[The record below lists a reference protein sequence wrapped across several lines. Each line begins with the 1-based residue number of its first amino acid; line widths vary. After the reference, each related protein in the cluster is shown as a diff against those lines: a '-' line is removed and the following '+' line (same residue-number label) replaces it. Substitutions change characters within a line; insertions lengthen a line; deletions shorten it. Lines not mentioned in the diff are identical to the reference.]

1 MTARPLHRDFIAD
14 ASNYGHEQNARHN
27 NERQFCGAIGHAPC
41 GDKAIER
48 RNGVYENR
56 DDHDHDQ
63 KRRAAAHVQTR
74 ETARIFGRERQ
85 TMLIAMNGFMLGAV
99 IAEHA
104 FDVLHA
110 TNKPNVEHENDDTH
124 NAVDDV
130 PKKRFVIVF
139 AHEHIGDERRRDN
152 EQADAQKQTKHHRDS
167 HFALAETAIV
177 PVAGLDRLERG
188 RAGFDCVRLNRARLG
203 RIGLDN
209 DIQGALRTQGVNR
222 FVGIAEIIFPRETAG
237 LACNAFVERSVFFR
251 NGPVCARFFSFRSG
265 LFLIAIG
272 VHRGNLERFIAQ
284 NQAFHK
290 RAAAAHN
297 GPIEP
302 FVLRFAAGQ
311 IVLFNIDIARWLTHG
326 SRPIVSAAHHN
337 ALDKRLPAH
346 VRFVR
351 TVFSKRALH
360 GAAFAGS
367 LTAFVFRGRAEH
379 FLVDFIFFRHAFSF
393 VRHAWSFLLD

>member
-1 MTARPLHRDFIAD
+1 MARTLFFIRAF
-14 ASNYGHEQNARHN
+14 AKAR
-27 NERQFCGAIGHAPC
+27 
-41 GDKAIER
+41 
-48 RNGVYENR
+48 
-56 DDHDHDQ
+56 
-63 KRRAAAHVQTR
+63 
-74 ETARIFGRERQ
+74 
-85 TMLIAMNGFMLGAV
+85 MLISEL
-99 IAEHA
+99 
-104 FDVLHA
+104 
-110 TNKPNVEHENDDTH
+110 
-124 NAVDDV
+124 
-130 PKKRFVIVF
+130 
-139 AHEHIGDERRRDN
+139 
-152 EQADAQKQTKHHRDS
+152 DARS
-167 HFALAETAIV
+167 V
-177 PVAGLDRLERG
+177 
-188 RAGFDCVRLNRARLG
+188 LG
-203 RIGLDN
+203 RS
-209 DIQGALRTQGVNR
+209 A
-222 FVGIAEIIFPRETAG
+222 
-237 LACNAFVERSVFFR
+237 FFR
-251 NGPVCARFFSFRSG
+251 NGPVCARFFSLRSG

-302 FVLRFAAGQ
+302 FVLRLAAGQ

-351 TVFSKRALH
+351 AVFSKRALH

-379 FLVDFIFFRHAFSF
+379 FLIDFIFFRHAFSF